1 MENLLLPFQFDFMQ
15 NAFLVSFIIA
25 IPTSLLSCFLVVR
38 GWSLMGD
45 AVSHAVL
52 PGIVIAYILNIPL
65 IVGAFCA
72 GLFCALSTG
81 YIKENCRVKHD
92 TVMGVVFSGMFG
104 FGIVLITK
112 IETDVH
118 LDHILFGNMLGVS
131 INDVMMSFIISCLVT
146 LLFILKWR
154 DLLLCSFDETHALV
168 SGLKVKLLQFILLA
182 SMSLGLI
189 LSISLI
195 IAPGAIAFLI
205 NNRFRN
211 MMIIAVFVSLIAMLI
226 GIYSSF
232 WIDSAPAPTVILVL
246 TMIFIFVFILKI
258 SKQKKSVV

>member
-1 MENLLLPFQFDFMQ
+1 
-15 NAFLVSFIIA
+15 
-25 IPTSLLSCFLVVR
+25 
-38 GWSLMGD
+38 MGD

-52 PGIVIAYILNIPL
+52 PGIVIAYIVNIPL

-81 YIKENCRVKHD
+81 YIKENCRVKYD

-118 LDHILFGNMLGVS
+118 LDHILFGNMLGVN
-131 INDVMMSFIISCLVT
+131 INDVMMSFIISCLAT

-154 DLLLCSFDETHALV
+154 DFLLCSFDETHAIV
-168 SGLKVKLLQFILLA
+168 SGIRVKLLQFILLA
-182 SMSLGLI
+182 SMSLTIVATLKALGLI

-205 NNRFRN
+205 NNRFKN

-232 WIDSAPAPTVILVL
+232 WIDSAPAPTVILIL
-246 TMIFIFVFILKI
+246 TIIFIIVFILKI
-258 SKQKKSVV
+258 SKQKKIVV

>member
-1 MENLLLPFQFDFMQ
+1 
-15 NAFLVSFIIA
+15 
-25 IPTSLLSCFLVVR
+25 
-38 GWSLMGD
+38 MGD

-52 PGIVIAYILNIPL
+52 PGIVIAYIVNIPL

-154 DLLLCSFDETHALV
+154 DLLLCSFDETHAIV

-182 SMSLGLI
+182 SMSLTIVATLKALGLI

-246 TMIFIFVFILKI
+246 TIIFIFVFILKI
-258 SKQKKSVV
+258 KKQKKIVIYILN

>member
-1 MENLLLPFQFDFMQ
+1 
-15 NAFLVSFIIA
+15 
-25 IPTSLLSCFLVVR
+25 
-38 GWSLMGD
+38 
-45 AVSHAVL
+45 
-52 PGIVIAYILNIPL
+52 
-65 IVGAFCA
+65 
-72 GLFCALSTG
+72 
-81 YIKENCRVKHD
+81 
-92 TVMGVVFSGMFG
+92 MGVVFSGMFG

-154 DLLLCSFDETHALV
+154 DLLLCSFDETHAIV

-182 SMSLGLI
+182 SMTLTIVATLKALGLI